1 MGRYYKL
8 TVSFFLI
15 GVMLVGCKHP
25 SVISTSFYYWKTVYQ
40 SDSTELGALQAL
52 NSPSL
57 YVRIMD
63 IDRTDDAPIPVPVSP
78 IRFKD
83 PMPDSIAIVP
93 VVFVVHSIFN
103 KMNDEQ
109 IGLLAGKVLDFVAAK
124 VKQAGKMDYQ
134 ELQIDCDW
142 TAGSRDAYFKFLKTL
157 QQLPAFKNKKL
168 SVTLRLHQVR
178 DIKRSG
184 IPSVDKVLLMCYNMG
199 NLRQYGDHNSI
210 FDMRQMEIY
219 LKDHLKDYPLKMD
232 IALPLFSWKVVF
244 RNKQYV
250 GISKGLADEQ
260 LADTLLFSQLAHSPL
275 YELKSDMLGLGLR
288 SGDIIRHEQINVSD
302 LQNASK
308 FLLRY
313 LPDREFNL
321 VFYHLD
327 RNILSKFSN
336 DDLQEISDHF

>member
-1 MGRYYKL
+1 MYRTL
-8 TVSFFLI
+8 IVSFLWI
-15 GVMLVGCKHP
+15 GVMLMGCEHP
-25 SVISTSFYYWKTVYQ
+25 SVLNTSFYYWKTVYQ
-40 SDSTELGALQAL
+40 HDSTELSTLQAL
-52 NSPSL
+52 HSPSL

-63 IDRTDDAPIPVPVSP
+63 IDRADGTPMPVPISP

-83 PMPDSIAIVP
+83 PIPESVDIVP

-103 KMNDEQ
+103 KMDDEQ
-109 IGLLAGKVLDFVAAK
+109 IVLLATKVLDFVAAK
-124 VKQAGKMDYQ
+124 VEQGGKLDYQ

-142 TAGSRDAYFKFLKTL
+142 TVGSRDAYFKFLKAL
-157 QQLPAFKNKKL
+157 QQLSSFKDKTL

-178 DIKRSG
+178 DIKKSG
-184 IPSVDKVLLMCYNMG
+184 IPPVDKALLMCYNMG

-250 GISKGLADEQ
+250 GISKRLADEQ
-260 LADTLLFSQLAHSPL
+260 LTDTLLFSQVPHSPL
-275 YELKSDMLGLGLR
+275 YKLKSDMSNLGLR
-288 SGDIIRHEQINVSD
+288 SGDIVRHEQTNMLD
-302 LQNASK
+302 LQKASK

-313 LPDREFNL
+313 LPDHDFNL

-327 RNILSKFSN
+327 KSILSNFSN